1 MSLTE
6 PPFFC
11 RELILA
17 ISRWLFCSVIMIE
30 SYTQANGPG
39 YVCAGLVFSPPDSP
53 IYESLPRDKHTQKK
67 TTLFALDTQ
76 FSSCKKPGGDGQI
89 KRPPAC
95 RSLAKKLPLPRGI
108 RHSNF
113 CFFLYFFRQA
123 YPPRSL
129 STVPASAPFSQKDR
143 CMHLGKLGRLWQL
156 IMGSEWGF
164 PPVHSPTTARVLA
177 EGTAWSL
184 FPYSGG
190 ELIHNAHGSAP
201 KGPPQANTIQYS
213 PPWVQS
219 HLSSPVSC
227 SFFCQQDPIF
237 FYFRKKG
244 C

>member
-113 CFFLYFFRQA
+113 CFF
-123 YPPRSL
+123 
-129 STVPASAPFSQKDR
+129 
-143 CMHLGKLGRLWQL
+143 C
-156 IMGSEWGF
+156 
-164 PPVHSPTTARVLA
+164 
-177 EGTAWSL
+177 
-184 FPYSGG
+184 
-190 ELIHNAHGSAP
+190 
-201 KGPPQANTIQYS
+201 
-213 PPWVQS
+213 
-219 HLSSPVSC
+219 
-227 SFFCQQDPIF
+227 IF
-237 FYFRKKG
+237 FVKHTPHGRCQRCQRQHLFLKRTGVCILGNLGVYG
-244 C
+244 S